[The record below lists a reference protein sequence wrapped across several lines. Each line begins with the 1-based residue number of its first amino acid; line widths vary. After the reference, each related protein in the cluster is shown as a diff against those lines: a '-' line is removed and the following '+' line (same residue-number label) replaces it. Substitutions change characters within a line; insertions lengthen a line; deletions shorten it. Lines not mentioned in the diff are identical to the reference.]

1 MMKARCIVAAI
12 FFVAALANAAHPTY
26 EVDVAEAEKAGI
38 TIVTHGQDGVTFSM
52 SAPLQKNG
60 NTLFT
65 VELLIGQ
72 RKTPLV
78 LTTLAF
84 QEVEMGR
91 ASWQFTLGK
100 DQIEKATVTVT
111 YGPRGGETYV
121 VKMKEPTTPPTVQ

>member
-1 MMKARCIVAAI
+1 MKTGWIIVATFLIAGL
-12 FFVAALANAAHPTY
+12 VNAAHPTF
-26 EVDVAEAEKAGI
+26 EVDVAGATKAGI
-38 TIVTHGQDGVTFSM
+38 TIVTQGQDSVTFSM

-60 NTLFT
+60 NKLFT
-65 VELLIGQ
+65 VELLIGE

-84 QEVEMGR
+84 QEVETGR

-100 DQIEKATVTVT
+100 DQIEKMTVTVT

-121 VKMKEPTTPPTVQ
+121 VKMNEPTTPPTVQ